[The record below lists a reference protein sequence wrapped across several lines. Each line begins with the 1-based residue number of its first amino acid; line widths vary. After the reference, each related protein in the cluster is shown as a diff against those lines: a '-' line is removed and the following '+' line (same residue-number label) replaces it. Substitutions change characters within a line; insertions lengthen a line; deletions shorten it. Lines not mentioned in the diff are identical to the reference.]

1 MKLLEVGG
9 DPSATQ
15 YLFMGDYVD
24 RGCFSMELMGSI
36 TSTVAI
42 SSTNSQIVVLLQM
55 EMLVST
61 LYGAPPTLSSSSS
74 RKLGFDVLQRQS
86 RCGSSRRN

>member
-24 RGCFSMELMGSI
+24 RGCFSMEVGGGFKMRSFTLPFINGVNACDGLKPNGTQNRRLMIPS
-36 TSTVAI
+36 
-42 SSTNSQIVVLLQM
+42 
-55 EMLVST
+55 
-61 LYGAPPTLSSSSS
+61 
-74 RKLGFDVLQRQS
+74 
-86 RCGSSRRN
+86 